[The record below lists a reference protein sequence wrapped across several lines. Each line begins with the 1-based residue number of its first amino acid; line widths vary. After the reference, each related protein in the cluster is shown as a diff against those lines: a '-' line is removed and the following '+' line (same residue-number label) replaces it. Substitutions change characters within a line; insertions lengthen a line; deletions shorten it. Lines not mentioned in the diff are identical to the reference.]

1 MSVSYFNLMRI
12 VLVGGGTG
20 GHFYPLIAVA
30 EAVRGRDNERG
41 EITELFY
48 LGPDPYNQVSLD
60 ALGIKFIKVPAGKR
74 RVGYGGLLNFL
85 DTFKTLYGVVVA
97 FFKLLFIYPDAVMSK
112 GGYTSVPVVLA
123 AWLLRIPIVI
133 HESDAV
139 PGRANLF
146 AARFARY
153 IGVAYAEVSKYFDVK
168 KVAHVGMPIRSVI
181 SKPISDPYNKLGIPK
196 DRPVILVTGG
206 SSGAERLNN
215 FIIGSLSRLLQE
227 FTVVH
232 QVGDANVKSV
242 SSSVSTLFVDREP
255 LSHYFVFGHLG
266 PEQFAA
272 ALQSANLVIAR
283 AGSTTLFEIAENGK
297 PSIIVPIPEDLSR
310 DQRSNAY
317 AYARPTGAVVLEEH
331 NLSDDIL
338 VAEINRIV
346 KDESVALLMGE
357 KARSLTGGDAAYT
370 LADTLR
376 AIASEHQ

>member
-1 MSVSYFNLMRI
+1 MRI

-20 GHFYPLIAVA
+20 GHFYPLIAIA
-30 EAVRGRDNERG
+30 EAIRGRDSEQGRSS
-41 EITELFY
+41 ELLY
-48 LGPDPYNQVSLD
+48 LGPEPYNQSSLD
-60 ALGIKFIKVPAGKR
+60 ELNIKFVQVPAGKS
-74 RVGYGGLLNFL
+74 RVGYGGLMNFVDL
-85 DTFKTLYGVVVA
+85 FKTFFGVVIA
-97 FFKLLFIYPDAVMSK
+97 FFKLLFIYPDVIMSK
-112 GGYTSVPVVLA
+112 GGYTSVPVILA

-146 AARFARY
+146 AARFASY
-153 IGVAYAEVSKYFDVK
+153 IGIAYEEVAEYFDMK

-181 SKPISDPYNKLGIPK
+181 SSTISDPYNMLGIPK

-215 FIIGSLSRLLQE
+215 FIVSSLSSLLQE

-232 QVGDANVKSV
+232 QVGDANVKNI
-242 SSSVSTLFVDREP
+242 SSTVSTLFTDRDP
-255 LSHYFVFGHLG
+255 LSHYFVFGHLDS
-266 PEQFAA
+266 EQFAA
-272 ALQSANLVIAR
+272 ALQSADLVISR
-283 AGSTTLFEIAENGK
+283 AGSTTLFEIAKNGK

-317 AYARPTGAVVLEEH
+317 AYARLTGAIVLEEH

-338 VAEINRIV
+338 IAEINRII
-346 KDESVALLMGE
+346 KDEEVAKEMSNR
-357 KARSLTGGDAAYT
+357 ARSLTGGDAAYT

-376 AIASEHQ
+376 SIAASHE

>member
-1 MSVSYFNLMRI
+1 MRI
-12 VLVGGGTG
+12 ALVGGGTG

-30 EAVRGRDNERG
+30 EAVRGRDMEKG
-41 EITELFY
+41 ENSELFY
-48 LGPDPYNQVSLD
+48 LGPDPYNKASLD
-60 ALGIKFIKVPAGKR
+60 ELDIKFIKVPAGKS
-74 RVGYGGLLNFL
+74 RVGYGFLLNFL
-85 DTFKTLYGVVVA
+85 DTFKTFFGVVVA

-146 AARFARY
+146 AAHFARY
-153 IGVAYAEVSKYFDVK
+153 IGIAHEEVTQYFNAK
-168 KVAHVGMPIRSVI
+168 KVALVGMPIRAVI
-181 SKPISDPYNKLGIPK
+181 SKTISDPYNVLGIPK

-215 FIIGSLSRLLQE
+215 FIIASLARLLTE
-227 FTVVH
+227 FTVIH
-232 QVGDANVKSV
+232 QVGDANVKNV

-283 AGSTTLFEIAENGK
+283 AGSTTLFEIAKNGK
-297 PSIIVPIPEDLSR
+297 PAIIVPIPEDLSR

-317 AYARPTGAVVLEEH
+317 AYARLTDAVVLEEH

-338 VAEINRIV
+338 VAEINRII
-346 KDESVALLMGE
+346 KDESITSSMAA
-357 KARSLTGGDAAYT
+357 KARSLTGDDAAYT

-376 AIASEHQ
+376 SIATEHQ

>member
-1 MSVSYFNLMRI
+1 MRI

-30 EAVRGRDNERG
+30 EAARGRDKEKG
-41 EITELFY
+41 ESSELFY
-48 LGPDPYNQVSLD
+48 LGPEPYNQSSLD
-60 ALGIKFIKVPAGKR
+60 ELDIKFVKIPAGKS

-85 DTFKTLYGVVVA
+85 DTFKTLFGVVIA

-153 IGVAYAEVSKYFDVK
+153 IAIAHADVAKYFDEK
-168 KVAHVGMPIRSVI
+168 KVAQVGMPMREVI
-181 SKPISDPYNKLGIPK
+181 GTPISDPYNMLGIPK

-215 FIIGSLSRLLQE
+215 FIIASLSRLLTE

-232 QVGDANVKSV
+232 QVGDANVQTV

-266 PEQFAA
+266 PKQFAA

-283 AGSTTLFEIAENGK
+283 AGSTTLFEIAKNGK

-317 AYARPTGAVVLEEH
+317 AYARLTGAVVLEEY

-346 KDESVALLMGE
+346 KDETTSLQMGE
-357 KARSLTGGDAAYT
+357 KARTLTGGDAAYT
-370 LADTLR
+370 LADTLKS
-376 AIASEHQ
+376 IAAEHQ